1 MRVLLVSHHA
11 PPHVGGVENLVLA
24 EAEAFVEAGHEVVW
38 ITSDGRGA
46 GRVVG
51 DGPRLR
57 LVRVPS
63 CHWPER
69 ATGIAYPLFS
79 PSLAF
84 HLWREIGR
92 ADLVHVHGLVFPGS
106 PLGALFA
113 RLRKVPCMCT
123 DHGGILRYDSRLATW
138 SLRLLIETVGRITAR
153 CAHRLI
159 AYNQDLER
167 LLGRLGGSTEKV
179 RFLANPV
186 DRGLFHPPDAATRA
200 AARQALGWD
209 DRPRVLCVSRL
220 LPHKGLDILLA
231 ARDPA
236 FELVFCGPGEP
247 AVRERL
253 RAAGAE
259 CLDARPPVGV
269 LQLYHAA
276 DAFALP
282 SHNEG
287 FPVVVQEALAC
298 GLPVVTSDLPA
309 YAPYRGT
316 PGLHLCTPTPEVV
329 RANLLDVLRQP
340 RQAVEPAPHRDGPAE
355 RREWLRQ
362 LCHGLP
368 AQEVA

>member
-1 MRVLLVSHHA
+1 MRVILVSHHA
-11 PPHVGGVENLVLA
+11 PPHIGGVENLVLA
-24 EAEAFVEAGHEVVW
+24 EAEAFVEAGHSVVW
-38 ITSDGRGA
+38 VTSDGTGA
-46 GRVVG
+46 GRAVEG
-51 DGPRLR
+51 GERLR
-57 LVRVPS
+57 IVRVPA

-69 ATGIAYPLFS
+69 VSGIAYPLFS
-79 PSLAF
+79 PTLAF
-84 HLWREIGR
+84 HLWREIRGS
-92 ADLVHVHGLVFPGS
+92 DLVHVHGLVFPGS

-113 RLRKVPCMCT
+113 RLRGVPCFCT

-138 SLRLLIETVGRITAR
+138 SLRLLIETVGRFTAR
-153 CAHRLI
+153 CAHKLI

-167 LLGRLGGSTEKV
+167 LLGRLGGSAAKV
-179 RFLANPV
+179 QFLANPV
-186 DRGLFHPPDAATRA
+186 DRGLFQPPDAAARA
-200 AARQALGWD
+200 AARRALGWD

-231 ARDPA
+231 ARDPS

-253 RAAGAE
+253 RAGGAE
-259 CLDARPPVGV
+259 CLDARPQGGV

-316 PGLHLCTPTPEVV
+316 PGLHLCAPAPEVV
-329 RANLLDVLRQP
+329 RAQLLDALRRP
-340 RQAVEPAPHRDGPAE
+340 RQLAPTASSHDGAAE
-355 RREWLRQ
+355 RQAWLRQ
-362 LCHGLP
+362 LCRALP
-368 AQEVA
+368 DPEVA